1 MITFQKLWSSGP
13 IEVPYSTILL
23 LDILS
28 FGMAKATQEMHGYH
42 INEDDFFLTPDLSM
56 AYHVYP
62 DKNNATKCRETKLT
76 ISTIY

>member
-42 INEDDFFLTPDLSM
+42 VNEDDFFLTPDLSM

-62 DKNNATKCRETKLT
+62 DTGRERLIRTRL
-76 ISTIY
+76 IRSST